1 MGGGGGGGQGGGLGG
16 GGGGGGG
23 GKSGALREEMWK
35 WRMDFWDPDH
45 QYCMKSMDLPI
56 LG

>member
-1 MGGGGGGGQGGGLGG
+1 M
-16 GGGGGGG
+16 GGG